1 MKPAFLLQ
9 LCLPLLFHW
18 PQLIAADSNTNN
30 HQLPLHAPTT
40 TVQQKRLAPLLSFH
54 RDLVEIESI
63 SGNEHDVGEYLVKY
77 LKAHN
82 FSVETQLLEPLKST
96 EQPLLPKAVGDSS
109 RFNVLAYRGSSRR
122 SRVLVSSHIDTVPPF
137 WPYEIRKNNE
147 IWGRGTVDA
156 KGCVATQITA
166 VEELLSSDDIQD
178 GDVALLFVIGEEV
191 GGDGMRKV
199 NDLNLKWETA
209 IFGEPT
215 ELKLASGHKGNLG
228 FTIHAKGK
236 AGHSG
241 YPWLGESAN
250 SMLIPALAALDKLQL
265 PSSEKYGNTTINI
278 GRMEGGV
285 AGNVI
290 AETASAQVQLR
301 LAAGTAQDAKKAVL
315 EAVRK
320 IDDRLTFEF
329 ASVGYGPV
337 YIDSDV
343 EGFDTIVVNY
353 GTDIPNLDGDHKRYL
368 YGPGNILVA
377 HSDHEHL
384 TVKDLEEAVEGYKKL
399 ITVALKQ

>member
-1 MKPAFLLQ
+1 MRPASALQFCLPFLFQWLQ
-9 LCLPLLFHW
+9 LITPHSNQQVPL
-18 PQLIAADSNTNN
+18 N
-30 HQLPLHAPTT
+30 APTLNT
-40 TVQQKRLAPLLSFH
+40 HIKRLTPLLSLH

-77 LKAHN
+77 LEARN
-82 FSVETQLLEPLKST
+82 FTVQTQRLEPLKSN
-96 EQPLLPKAVGDSS
+96 EQQPLHKTVADSS
-109 RFNVLAYRGSSRR
+109 RFNVLAYKGSSPK

-137 WPYEIRKNNE
+137 WPYEIHKNDN

-156 KGCVATQITA
+156 KGCVATQIVA
-166 VEELLSSDDIQD
+166 VQGLIASGDLHD
-178 GDVALLFVIGEEV
+178 GDVALLFVVGEEV

-199 NDLNLKWETA
+199 NELNLKWETA

-250 SMLIPALAALDKLQL
+250 SMLIPALAALDKLEL

-290 AETASAQVQLR
+290 AETASAQIQLR
-301 LAAGTAQDAKKAVL
+301 LADGTAQDAKKAVL
-315 EAVRK
+315 ETVKK
-320 IDDRLTFEF
+320 IDGRLTFEF

-343 EGFDTIVVNY
+343 EGMNC
-353 GTDIPNLDGDHKRYL
+353 L
-368 YGPGNILVA
+368 GPRAAFILT
-377 HSDHEHL
+377 L
-384 TVKDLEEAVEGYKKL
+384 FR
-399 ITVALKQ
+399 I

>member
-1 MKPAFLLQ
+1 MKSALVLHFCVLL
-9 LCLPLLFHW
+9 LLR
-18 PQLIAADSNTNN
+18 LIAADSNGNH
-30 HQLPLHAPTT
+30 HQLPLDAPAPDVHTN
-40 TVQQKRLAPLLSFH
+40 RLEPLLSLH

-63 SGNEHDVGEYLVKY
+63 SGNEHDVGEYLVQY
-77 LKAHN
+77 LKAQN
-82 FSVETQLLEPLKST
+82 FSVETQLLEPLKSH
-96 EQPLLPKAVGDSS
+96 EQQLSPKAVEDNS
-109 RFNVLAYRGSSRR
+109 RFNLLAYKGSSRK

-137 WPYEIRKNNE
+137 WPYEVRKEND

-166 VEELLSSDDIQD
+166 VEELISSADIQD
-178 GDVALLFVIGEEV
+178 GDVTLLFVVGEEV
-191 GGDGMRKV
+191 SGDGMRKV
-199 NDLNLKWETA
+199 NKLNLEWETA

-250 SMLIPALAALDKLQL
+250 SMLIPALAALDKLKL

-290 AETASAQVQLR
+290 AERASAQVQLR
-301 LAAGTAQDAKKAVL
+301 LAAGTALEAKEAVL

-320 IDDRLTFEF
+320 IDDRLTLEF
-329 ASVGYGPV
+329 ASAGYGPV

-343 EGFDTIVVNY
+343 EGM
-353 GTDIPNLDGDHKRYL
+353 YL
-368 YGPGNILVA
+368 SAPPAFILTRSRV
-377 HSDHEHL
+377 
-384 TVKDLEEAVEGYKKL
+384 
-399 ITVALKQ
+399 